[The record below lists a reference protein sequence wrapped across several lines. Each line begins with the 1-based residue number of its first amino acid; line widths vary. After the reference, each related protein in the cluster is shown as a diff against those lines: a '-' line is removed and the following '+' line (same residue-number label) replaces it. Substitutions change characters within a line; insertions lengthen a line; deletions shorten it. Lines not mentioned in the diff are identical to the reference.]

1 MEKDL
6 PEFIEQKRIQKESFK
21 RYIKWENEKARDK
34 VKHLINT
41 KLQEMK

>member
-6 PEFIEQKRIQKESFK
+6 PEFTERERIQKESLK
-21 RYIKWENEKARDK
+21 RYIKWENEKARDS
-34 VKHLINT
+34 VNRLINT

>member
-6 PEFIEQKRIQKESFK
+6 PERIKHDLLKRHN
-21 RYIKWENEKARDK
+21 KWENKKASDN